1 MVVMLVATAVM
12 LIATAIVAAVVVIGA
27 SRSDSEAA
35 NHEGQADSRGNP
47 GYLRAQF
54 NFRFERYFHDTAL
67 RDRFP
72 LYLDAVC
79 FAAETSS
86 RVRNRESAVF
96 FCASDIVL

>member
-1 MVVMLVATAVM
+1 VTVLGVSS
-12 LIATAIVAAVVVIGA
+12 
-27 SRSDSEAA
+27 SRAEAA

-54 NFRFERYFHDTAL
+54 NFRFKRYLHDTAL

-79 FAAETSS
+79 FAAETFS
-86 RVRNRESAVF
+86 RVRNSESAVF